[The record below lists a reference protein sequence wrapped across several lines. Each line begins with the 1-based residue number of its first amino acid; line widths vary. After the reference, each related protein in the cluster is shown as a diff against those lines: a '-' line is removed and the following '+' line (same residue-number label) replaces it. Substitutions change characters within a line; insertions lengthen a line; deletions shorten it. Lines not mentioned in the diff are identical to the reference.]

1 LSSGA
6 NSGPRILLTNDDGA
20 RAPGLAVLER
30 IAARLSDD
38 VWVVAPE
45 TDQSGTSHSISLHHP
60 LRVLPE
66 GERRYT
72 VRGTPSDCVL
82 LAMGHLMA
90 DDPPDLILSG
100 VNCGANI
107 SDSVAYS
114 GTVGAAMTALLLEI
128 PAIALSQ
135 AFFDRHRIPWE
146 TAETLAVPVI
156 RSLLEAG
163 CPSDVCFNVNFP
175 DRPVDE
181 VAGLAFARP
190 AKGSISGVV
199 IEPRN
204 DTREEPYYWLGFERS
219 PERVQAA
226 DSDVEAL
233 RRGRIAV
240 SPLRFERGIGEGWST
255 LETSLGRAV
264 ADTQRRADRA

>member
-1 LSSGA
+1 MAEGHA
-6 NSGPRILLTNDDGA
+6 NPRILLTNDDGA

-66 GERRYT
+66 GERRYA

-82 LAMGHLMA
+82 LALGHLMA
-90 DDPPDLILSG
+90 DRPPDLILSG

-114 GTVGAAMTALLLEI
+114 GTVGAAMTGLLMDI

-135 AFFDRHRIPWE
+135 AFFDRQRVPWE
-146 TAETLAVPVI
+146 TAEALAEPVI
-156 RSLLEAG
+156 RTLLESG
-163 CPSDVCFNVNFP
+163 YRGDVCFNVNFP
-175 DRPVDE
+175 DRPVSE
-181 VAGLAFARP
+181 VAGLALARP

-204 DTREEPYYWLGFERS
+204 DTREEPYYWLGFQRS

-240 SPLRFERGIGEGWST
+240 SPLRFDRGIDDAWAGLEQTLGE
-255 LETSLGRAV
+255 AV
-264 ADTQRRADRA
+264 AAAQKQD

>member
-1 LSSGA
+1 MAAYPPG
-6 NSGPRILLTNDDGA
+6 GPRILLTNDDGA

-30 IAARLSDD
+30 IAACLSDD

-90 DDPPDLILSG
+90 DQPPDLILSG

-114 GTVGAAMTALLLEI
+114 GTVGAAMTALLLDI
-128 PAIALSQ
+128 PAVALSQ
-135 AFFDRHRIPWE
+135 AFFDRHHVPWQ
-146 TAETLAVPVI
+146 TAETLAVP
-156 RSLLEAG
+156 LLRRLLADG
-163 CPSDVCFNVNFP
+163 CPTGVCFNVNFP
-175 DRPVDE
+175 DRRVDQVDG
-181 VAGLAFARP
+181 VAFCRP

-219 PERVQAA
+219 PERVQAT
-226 DSDVEAL
+226 DSDVAAL
-233 RRGRIAV
+233 RGGRIAV
-240 SPLRFERGIGEGWST
+240 SPLRFDRGIDTGWAA
-255 LETSLGRAV
+255 LERDLGGAV
-264 ADTQRRADRA
+264 AASQQESA